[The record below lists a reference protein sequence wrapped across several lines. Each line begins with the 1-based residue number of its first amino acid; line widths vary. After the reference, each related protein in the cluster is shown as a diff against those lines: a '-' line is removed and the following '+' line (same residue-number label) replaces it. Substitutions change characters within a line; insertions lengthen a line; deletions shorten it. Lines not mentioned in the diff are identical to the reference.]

1 MWRCDRRP
9 TIGGGGQRAG
19 LGGTEAVAGGVAG
32 EAGATGAERLAV
44 TRHPHEAGKARGAGL
59 KRNENTPA
67 GFKPGHVAQGCWWR
81 PRRWSRTE
89 TALAGTAGATPGY
102 RRGDVAWRR
111 PQGGKGQSDGDG
123 AFVCGPGARR
133 RVDVYRAG
141 EGVGRV
147 GETMVRIQT
156 PFPQPGRCSARRHT
170 SLLRL
175 SCRSADTHGRH
186 GRGEGASPTP
196 GIRGSP
202 SLLPHRTPTPGVC
215 TYRSAYLPLPP

>member
-9 TIGGGGQRAG
+9 TMGGGGQRAVREELRRSQAGWQARLGPREQRGSRSPTIPTKPGRHVG
-19 LGGTEAVAGGVAG
+19 LVPREMKTRRQVLSPGTWHRAAGGG
-32 EAGATGAERLAV
+32 
-44 TRHPHEAGKARGAGL
+44 RGDG
-59 KRNENTPA
+59 
-67 GFKPGHVAQGCWWR
+67 PGQRRRWLGR
-81 PRRWSRTE
+81 REPRR
-89 TALAGTAGATPGY
+89 GTAGGTW
-102 RRGDVAWRR
+102 RGGR

-123 AFVCGPGARR
+123 AFVCGPGAWR

-156 PFPQPGRCSARRHT
+156 PFPQSGRRSARRHT

-202 SLLPHRTPTPGVC
+202 GLLPHRTPTPGVC